1 MAKKT
6 KKRIVERH
14 KILLKTVSDNIRNGM
29 SMEQAMIKVGY
40 TKSYAKTSTRLKE
53 TDSWKKLVDEKLSD
67 EKLTK
72 VHEGL
77 LKHKEWRARDA
88 GLDKAY
94 KIKKRY
100 GADITINHKFN
111 EFSDEELEGEIAGEV
126 SEVIGAIAGKEKKS
140 GK

>member
-77 LKHKEWRARDA
+77 LRSEEHTSELQSHSFISYAVFC
-88 GLDKAY
+88 L
-94 KIKKRY
+94 KKK
-100 GADITINHKFN
+100 NKN
-111 EFSDEELEGEIAGEV
+111 
-126 SEVIGAIAGKEKKS
+126 K
-140 GK
+140 